1 MSFGQEISMFDS
13 IGNQI
18 TEKCGNQDKTD
29 SIGNQIT
36 EKCGNQD
43 KTDSIGNQ
51 ITEKCGNQDKIDIR
65 MSHNNGNQ
73 TAEFSEKQK
82 VSENRKHVESEL
94 GTSDCIHEIDDDKKQ
109 DTCTCIVCTKPES
122 NVDVAC
128 LKCVDKNIEVKTTQ
142 NIIDDRTLTKSLKRS
157 CQNEEYSID
166 KRQKQSETYSE
177 HTEEF
182 DITSDRCF
190 SDINR
195 TGAKCVPGGI
205 QDQRGD
211 REQYH
216 TLGVFRTKPGRGER
230 TLSMS
235 CSDKLARWNVVGCQG
250 ALLSHF
256 IQAPVYMTSVIIGR

>member
-18 TEKCGNQDKTD
+18 TEKCGNQDK
-29 SIGNQIT
+29 
-36 EKCGNQD
+36 
-43 KTDSIGNQ
+43 
-51 ITEKCGNQDKIDIR
+51 IDNR

-82 VSENRKHVESEL
+82 MSENRKHVKSGL
-94 GTSDCIHEIDDDKKQ
+94 CTSNCIHEIDDDKKQ

-122 NVDVAC
+122 NAGVAC
-128 LKCVDKNIEVKTTQ
+128 LKCVDKNMGVKTTQ
-142 NIIDDRTLTKSLKRS
+142 NIVDDRTLRKSLKRS
-157 CQNEEYSID
+157 CQNEENSIG

-177 HTEEF
+177 HTEDF